1 MDGPGPAKNTRSFLL
16 KIMAREADVMKWH
29 AELPKGE
36 RLALVLELTRCEWID
51 RRPARVLGWT
61 APDGIDCAR
70 MRSLQISNKG
80 DRPWNRLA
88 ELAWIHRNIFSSF
101 MG

>member
-1 MDGPGPAKNTRSFLL
+1 
-16 KIMAREADVMKWH
+16 MAGNKQRRFTDDFKREAV
-29 AELPKGE
+29 
-36 RLALVLELTRCEWID
+36 RL
-51 RRPARVLGWT
+51 VLGWT

-80 DRPWNRLA
+80 DRPGNRLA

>member
-1 MDGPGPAKNTRSFLL
+1 MTIRIRYRILNA
-16 KIMAREADVMKWH
+16 
-29 AELPKGE
+29 
-36 RLALVLELTRCEWID
+36 RLAAGAVSGGGVDQAYDGW
-51 RRPARVLGWT
+51 RVVSQFEFQQWVMGWT

-88 ELAWIHRNIFSSF
+88 ELAWTRRNIFSSF

>member
-1 MDGPGPAKNTRSFLL
+1 VENAFRNRMTHFRSCNPNLL
-16 KIMAREADVMKWH
+16 V
-29 AELPKGE
+29 
-36 RLALVLELTRCEWID
+36 D
-51 RRPARVLGWT
+51 RRTSAKGVGVDG
-61 APDGIDCAR
+61 PDGIDCAR